1 MAPSGSFLIL
11 HPALLTI
18 HYLPPPDPLFP
29 STTGKTTG
37 YPCRMDRPKSLWEL
51 AMLHLPQPQVQCSL
65 SWVRI
70 FFFFFF
76 CSCYP
81 RLDFIFFIE
90 IFSARLAP
98 LPFWE

>member
-70 FFFFFF
+70 FFFFFLLLL
-76 CSCYP
+76 SQVGLHLLY
-81 RLDFIFFIE
+81 
-90 IFSARLAP
+90 
-98 LPFWE
+98 